1 MLPVLP
7 KEALAQQPLA
17 VPIRRARNWAGR
29 RVWLGQSNLATYE
42 ILPAFAGCEKSKPGR
57 AVPIR
62 SILIDR
68 VSTLPFDS

>member
-7 KEALAQQPLA
+7 KEALAQQPPA

-42 ILPAFAGCEKSKPGR
+42 ILPALQDA
-57 AVPIR
+57 R
-62 SILIDR
+62 SPNGGVLSR
-68 VSTLPFDS
+68 